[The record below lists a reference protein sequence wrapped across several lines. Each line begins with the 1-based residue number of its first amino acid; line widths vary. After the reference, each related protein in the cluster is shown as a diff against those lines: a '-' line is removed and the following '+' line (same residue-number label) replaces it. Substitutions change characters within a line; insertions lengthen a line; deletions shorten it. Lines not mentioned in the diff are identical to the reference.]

1 MDLFILNIEK
11 RPDGRLNVRCN
22 ADSDKAADLAVRG
35 FLAVAHE
42 FPEHAEDMKRLIAKD
57 FRREKS
63 RAEVLFD
70 LLLYL
75 LLLIGA
81 TVVLLAIIYGV
92 HCIGAAAL
100 AWLERVE
107 AAAISWAGGL

>member
-1 MDLFILNIEK
+1 MEQLILNIEK
-11 RPDGRLNVRCN
+11 CRDGSLNVRCSG
-22 ADSDKAADLAVRG
+22 DSTKAADLAVDG
-35 FLAVAHE
+35 FRAIANE
-42 FPEHAEDMKRLIAKD
+42 FPEHADDMKRRIYKD
-57 FRREKS
+57 FRRERSK
-63 RAEVLFD
+63 AEVLFD
-70 LLLYL
+70 LFLYL

-81 TVVLLAIIYGV
+81 TVLLLAIVYGV